1 MRLYNFLLI
10 VEDFSDEH
18 EEEFLCDKI
27 LLIEDLHEVTMAME
41 IYVQYFPVDTFS
53 TDR

>member
-10 VEDFSDEH
+10 VEDFNGEH
-18 EEEFLCDKI
+18 EEEFLRNRI
-27 LLIEDLHEVTMAME
+27 LLIEDLHEVMIAVE